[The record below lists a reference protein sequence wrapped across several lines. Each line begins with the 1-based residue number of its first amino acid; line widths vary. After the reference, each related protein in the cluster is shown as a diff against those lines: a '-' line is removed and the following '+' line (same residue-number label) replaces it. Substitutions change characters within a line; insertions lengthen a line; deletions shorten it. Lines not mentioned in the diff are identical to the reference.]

1 MNRILIV
8 EDEIAI
14 VELIQAGL
22 AKAGYAYEYALD
34 GAVAAV
40 DRAQGI
46 RSDSAGHYASKA
58 GWIRIDGIHRTAAH
72 PRHFLLPPA
81 LPPAIR

>member
-34 GAVAAV
+34 GAVAA
-40 DRAQGI
+40 DLIEHREYDLILLDIMLPKLDGYELMEYIEPQ
-46 RSDSAGHYASKA
+46 
-58 GWIRIDGIHRTAAH
+58 RIPVIFYYRPCCHQR
-72 PRHFLLPPA
+72 
-81 LPPAIR
+81 